1 MSDEV
6 GHWLKALGLG
16 EYAKAFAEHKID
28 FRVLPEL
35 NSQDLREMNIP
46 LGPRKLLLK
55 AIAELQADGGT
66 TIGTAET
73 ATRET
78 ASQGHPATEAERR
91 QLSVMFVDLVGSTEL
106 SARLDP
112 EDLREVMRRY
122 QDAVAGAVTRYA
134 GHVAKYLGDGVLVY
148 FGWPQAHEDQ
158 AERAVRAGLD
168 AVAAVSGLKLDSS
181 TALQARVGIATGQVV
196 IGDLV
201 GEMGRDADAVS
212 GETPNLAARLQGVA
226 EPDQV
231 AVGEA
236 TRRLIGDAFELE
248 DLGVRELKGFPEPV
262 SIWRVV
268 GERARGSRL

>member
-1 MSDEV
+1 MPDEV
-6 GHWLKALGLG
+6 GHWLEALGLG
-16 EYAKAFAEHKID
+16 GYAKAFAEHKID

-35 NSQDLREMNIP
+35 NSQDLREMKIP

-55 AIAELQADGGT
+55 AIAELQANGGT

-158 AERAVRAGLD
+158 AER
-168 AVAAVSGLKLDSS
+168 
-181 TALQARVGIATGQVV
+181 
-196 IGDLV
+196 
-201 GEMGRDADAVS
+201 
-212 GETPNLAARLQGVA
+212 
-226 EPDQV
+226 EPAQ
-231 AVGEA
+231 
-236 TRRLIGDAFELE
+236 RY
-248 DLGVRELKGFPEPV
+248 
-262 SIWRVV
+262 
-268 GERARGSRL
+268 

>member
-1 MSDEV
+1 MPDDV
-6 GHWLKALGLG
+6 GRWLEELGLG
-16 EYAKAFAEHKID
+16 EYAEAFAENKID

-35 NSQDLREMNIP
+35 NSEDLREMDIP

-55 AIAELQADGGT
+55 AIAELQADGGA

-73 ATRET
+73 AASEA

-106 SARLDP
+106 SAKLDP

-134 GHVAKYLGDGVLVY
+134 GHVAKYLGDGVLAY

-168 AVAAVSGLKLDSS
+168 AVAALSGLKLDSS
-181 TALQARVGIATGQVV
+181 VELQARTGIATGQVV

-201 GEMGRDADAVS
+201 SLRSS
-212 GETPNLAARLQGVA
+212 GASWWDPH
-226 EPDQV
+226 
-231 AVGEA
+231 
-236 TRRLIGDAFELE
+236 
-248 DLGVRELKGFPEPV
+248 
-262 SIWRVV
+262 
-268 GERARGSRL
+268 